1 MRAPPA
7 EAKVADSRA
16 PEHVRRRLGAGF
28 VALAVVTYALL
39 VFGSTVRVHGA
50 GLACPDWPL
59 CFGELVPRLDFRIFL
74 EWGHRVLAGGISLG
88 FTGLSA
94 YIASRRELRHE
105 LGVHLL
111 VLIGILCAQIVFG
124 GLTVLKLLA
133 FWSVTT
139 HLLLGNAFMV
149 GLLGVALRL
158 RGNVTVAPPLA
169 PVVSLAAL
177 VTVQMALGGLVSS
190 NYAGLACTEW
200 PTCNGGVWFPTFTGI
215 VGLQLVHRLGA
226 YAVLAAAAFV
236 AWRARGL
243 AVWVLALVLGQVAV
257 GVTNVLMAMPA
268 ELAVLHAALA
278 HGIVALTSILAWR
291 AVLARAPSGAPS
303 GRVVSA

>member
-1 MRAPPA
+1 MAG
-7 EAKVADSRA
+7 SGA
-16 PEHVRRRLGAGF
+16 PEHVRHRLGAGF
-28 VALAVVTYALL
+28 VALAAVTYALL

-59 CFGELVPRLDFRIFL
+59 CFGELLPRFDFRILL
-74 EWGHRVLAGGISLG
+74 EWGHRVLAGGVSLG

-94 YIASRRELRHE
+94 YIASHRELRHE
-105 LGVHLL
+105 LGAHLL
-111 VLIGILCAQIVFG
+111 VLAGILCAQIVFG

-133 FWSVTT
+133 YWSVTT

-149 GLLGVALRL
+149 GLVGLAIRL
-158 RGNVTVAPPLA
+158 RGTGGGAPPRGPVAALA
-169 PVVSLAAL
+169 VL

-200 PTCNGGVWFPTFTGI
+200 PTCNGGAWFPTFTGI
-215 VGLQLVHRLGA
+215 VGLQLAHRLGA
-226 YAVLAAAAFV
+226 YAVLVAAGIV

-243 AVWVLALVLGQVAV
+243 GTWVLALVLGQVAV
-257 GVTNVLMAMPA
+257 GISNVLLAMPA

-291 AVLARAPSGAPS
+291 AVAK
-303 GRVVSA
+303 